1 MIRVECT
8 YVRRRCVRQLLQ
20 FSRGGAYSSMW
31 KWLMKFLGLEL
42 THEEKMLLEAL
53 NKKQKH
59 LDKYGGKMIITKGGG
74 CRYEFPSREQ
84 ETAYW
89 KEVISEIKSSL

>member
-1 MIRVECT
+1 M
-8 YVRRRCVRQLLQ
+8 
-20 FSRGGAYSSMW
+20 MW
-31 KWLMKFLGLEL
+31 EWLIKLIGLEL
-42 THEEKMLLEAL
+42 TQEEKMILEAAK
-53 NKKQKH
+53 KKQKH

>member
-1 MIRVECT
+1 
-8 YVRRRCVRQLLQ
+8 
-20 FSRGGAYSSMW
+20 
-31 KWLMKFLGLEL
+31 
-42 THEEKMLLEAL
+42 
-53 NKKQKH
+53 
-59 LDKYGGKMIITKGGG
+59 MIITKGGG